1 LQELSAKVIPTAD
14 AIERPGKSLEDG
26 TNFESRFVQKVKK
39 QANDL
44 ATYQGVFVATPN
56 GLLLAGSHEAIH
68 DPRKVEQ
75 LMRQGLEL
83 WGKLSAAE
91 RSMTREVLAQAVA
104 ELGEVE
110 GRSQYP
116 QDGLVL
122 RVVCRD
128 LPRSP
133 KPSTSPSRNAYNQ
146 DYAWFR
152 MGEAR
157 AFLPPQPIKGGKET
171 VRRDLV
177 ERLARFHFVD
187 LVRGH
192 TVSFPQ
198 TAVERAE
205 LTAEVID
212 VSGDHVSLVYRG
224 RTRTSE
230 VHDGVH
236 IEGKWNARGPG
247 IPEPQTRGVDARL
260 EGQAVYDLKAE
271 RFVSFELLAVS
282 ERWGGNAY
290 NGRLDE
296 RDFGPTSMGI
306 VLQLAGDGAAE
317 RVPPLY
323 FKSYR
328 WK

>member
-1 LQELSAKVIPTAD
+1 LQELSALVIPTAD
-14 AIERPGKSLEDG
+14 QIERPGKSLEEG
-26 TNFESRFVQKVKK
+26 TSLESRLVQKIKK

-44 ATYQGVFVATPN
+44 ATYQGVFVATPS

-68 DPRKVEQ
+68 DPRKVEK
-75 LMRQGLEL
+75 LLRQGLEK
-83 WGKLSAAE
+83 WGRLSAGE
-91 RSMTREVLAQAVA
+91 RLMTREVFARAIA

-110 GRSQYP
+110 GRNQFP
-116 QDGLVL
+116 QGGLVL
-122 RVVCRD
+122 RVICRD

-152 MGEAR
+152 KEEAR
-157 AFLPPQPIKGGKET
+157 AFLPGQPIKGAREK

-192 TVSFPQ
+192 TAPFPQ
-198 TAVERAE
+198 QAVEHAE
-205 LTAEVID
+205 ITAEVID
-212 VSGDHVSLVYRG
+212 VKGNLVSLCFKG

-230 VHDGVH
+230 VHNGVH
-236 IEGKWNARGPG
+236 IEGKWNAKGSG

-260 EGQAVYDLKAE
+260 EGQAVYDLKGE
-271 RFVSFELLAVS
+271 RFVSFELVALA

-296 RDFGPTSMGI
+296 RDFGPAPMGI
-306 VLQLAGDGAAE
+306 VLQLAGDSAAE
-317 RVPPLY
+317 RVPPLL
-323 FKSYR
+323 FRSYG

>member
-14 AIERPGKSLEDG
+14 QIERPGKSLEEG
-26 TNFESRFVQKVKK
+26 TTFESRLVQKIKK
-39 QANDL
+39 QCNDL
-44 ATYQGVFVATPN
+44 ATYQGVFVVTPS
-56 GLLLAGSHEAIH
+56 GLLLAGSHEASH
-68 DPRKVEQ
+68 DARKVEM
-75 LMRQGLEL
+75 LLRQGLEK
-83 WGKLSAAE
+83 WGKLSAAQ
-91 RSMTREVLAQAVA
+91 RLMTRAVFAKAVA

-110 GRSQYP
+110 GKSQFP
-116 QDGLVL
+116 RDGLVL
-122 RVVCRD
+122 SMICRD
-128 LPRSP
+128 LPRS

-152 MGEAR
+152 KAEAP
-157 AFLPPQPIKGGKET
+157 AFLPEKLIKGARWK

-192 TVSFPQ
+192 TAPFPQ
-198 TAVERAE
+198 RAVEHAE
-205 LTAEVID
+205 LTATVVD
-212 VSGDHVSLVYRG
+212 VKGSLVSLGYKG

-236 IEGKWNARGPG
+236 IEGKWNAKGPG
-247 IPEPQTRGVDARL
+247 IPEPQTRGVDAML
-260 EGQAVYDLKAE
+260 EGRAVYDVKAE

-282 ERWGGNAY
+282 KRWGGNAY

-296 RDFGPTSMGI
+296 RDFGPAPMGI
-306 VLQLAGDGAAE
+306 VLTLAGASAAE
-317 RVPPLY
+317 RVPPLFFRY
-323 FKSYR
+323 YG